1 MIRPLIASLLLTGCS
16 ATVKVHVP
24 MQCLPMPEHHV
35 VFTEQEKESIT
46 DSVLTKFEL
55 IVETYKARIRA
66 NIKTCELHNKLH
78 VVEK

>member
-1 MIRPLIASLLLTGCS
+1 MIKPLMVSLLLTGCS
-16 ATVKVHVP
+16 TTVKVHVP
-24 MQCLPMPEHHV
+24 MQCLPMPEHHA

-66 NIKTCELHNKLH
+66 NIKTCELHNELH
-78 VVEK
+78 KTEK

>member
-1 MIRPLIASLLLTGCS
+1 MIKPLIASLLLTGCS
-16 ATVKVHVP
+16 ASVKVHVP
-24 MQCLPMPEHHV
+24 IQCLRMPAHHV

-66 NIKTCELHNKLH
+66 NIKACELHNELH
-78 VVEK
+78 KTEK